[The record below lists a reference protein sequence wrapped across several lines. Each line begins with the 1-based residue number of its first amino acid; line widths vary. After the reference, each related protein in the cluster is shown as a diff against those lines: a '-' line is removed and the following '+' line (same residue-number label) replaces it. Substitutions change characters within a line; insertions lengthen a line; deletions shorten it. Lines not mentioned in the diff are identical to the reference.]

1 MARAYSGDLRSRAL
15 DMVDKGDSLGEVS
28 ETLQLGLTTIDLFFK

>member
-15 DMVDKGDSLGEVS
+15 DMVDKGHSLREVPENS
-28 ETLQLGLTTIDLFFK
+28 